1 MTPAQTPNPDD
12 FNQSTGLTWLW
23 SLLFGWIWFMW
34 HGFYGK
40 AVLVLILQ
48 LTIIGYLIIP
58 FIAYGAWRE
67 RAEADAK
74 AERTMRALEG
84 RG

>member
-1 MTPAQTPNPDD
+1 MTPKINPED

-34 HGFYGK
+34 WGWYGK
-40 AVLVLILQ
+40 AVLVLVLQ
-48 LTIIGYLIIP
+48 LTLIGYVLIP
-58 FIAYGAWRE
+58 FIAYDAWRKQ
-67 RAEADAK
+67 AEADAK
-74 AERTMRALEG
+74 AERMMRALEG

>member
-1 MTPAQTPNPDD
+1 MTPTINPED

-34 HGFYGK
+34 WGWYGK
-40 AVLVLILQ
+40 AVLVLVLQ
-48 LTIIGYLIIP
+48 LTLIGYVLIP

-67 RAEADAK
+67 QAEADAK
-74 AERTMRALEG
+74 AERMVRALEG
-84 RG
+84 RA